1 MGVNAKSSNRNTPA
15 CTNTQSRVDRA
26 NTSFCLFRYL
36 LLIGQSLL
44 LICQTL
50 LLALDEGLNEFR
62 MCFLQVAN
70 FLQ

>member
-1 MGVNAKSSNRNTPA
+1 L
-15 CTNTQSRVDRA
+15 
-26 NTSFCLFRYL
+26 SFGYL

-50 LLALDEGLNEFR
+50 LLALDEGLKEFR
-62 MCFLQVAN
+62 MFFLQVAN